1 MLLEVVERF
10 NLLGILPKEGNILTM
25 KLVQGLSDLLGFD
38 EDEQKAINFKQEE
51 GRVTWDPKVKPQELD
66 IGELAH
72 DVIRDALKK
81 LSDEQKL
88 PLNLVALF
96 DKFVNAPKPK
106 PVPKPPP
113 PPPNETTTRGA
124 PPPKSQEE

>member
-10 NLLGILPKEGNILTM
+10 GLLGILPKEGNVLTM

-38 EDEQKAINFKQEE
+38 EPEQNAIGLKQEK
-51 GRVTWDPKVKPQELD
+51 GRVTWDPKVKPQDLN

-81 LSDEQKL
+81 LDDEKKITVELL
-88 PLNLVALF
+88 PLF
-96 DKFVNAPKPK
+96 EKFVNAPKPEALK
-106 PVPKPPP
+106 P
-113 PPPNETTTRGA
+113 
-124 PPPKSQEE
+124 EE